1 MRTLAVLFQRI
12 LPPLWCGM
20 VLAIGFLEAPL
31 KFKAPGVT
39 RELGLGIGK
48 LVFSALNN
56 VELGIAVILTL
67 ALFAVSSSKP
77 ARFVFGTIALILLM
91 QTFWLIPDLNQRAD
105 VIISGGNP
113 PESSTHIF
121 YIIFEAAK
129 VLLLITLSVLLQWP
143 ETLKPEK
150 I

>member
-1 MRTLAVLFQRI
+1 MRALTVLLQRI

-31 KFKAPGVT
+31 KFKAPGIT
-39 RELGLGIGK
+39 RELGLGIGR

-56 VELGIAVILTL
+56 VELGIGVILAL
-67 ALFAVSSSKP
+67 AFFGVSSSKSV
-77 ARFVFGTIALILLM
+77 RFVFGTVALILLM
-91 QTFWLIPDLNQRAD
+91 QTFWLIPELNQRAD
-105 VIISGGNP
+105 VIIGGSIP

-129 VLLLITLSVLLQWP
+129 VCLLITLSILLQWP
-143 ETLKPEK
+143 EISKPEK